1 VNKKIF
7 RGAML
12 ALCVCALAFA
22 ASGQQAKKAR
32 RGGLDNLSL
41 PSTSVRVAAAST
53 AGSAWLTF
61 APEGGG
67 FSISLPGLP
76 EEPTQSARAQGQLAA
91 QFRSYRLTAGGLKYE
106 VARTPPLPEQLV
118 SQPGF
123 ADKFFA
129 TATQNLTRSL
139 MAENPNIKF
148 RLVSEQTISLDG
160 YEGREFEFASEGHR
174 AFARLFLVEGSVYG
188 LGVLGTKNDMT
199 PDKFGRFLDSLALT
213 Q

>member
-1 VNKKIF
+1 M
-7 RGAML
+7 RGL
-12 ALCVCALAFA
+12 VLVVSVCSLVVAV
-22 ASGQQAKKAR
+22 ASAQQPSKPR

-41 PSTSVRVAAAST
+41 PSTSARVSAASAAT
-53 AGSAWLTF
+53 GAAWLTF
-61 APEGGG
+61 APEGAG

-76 EEPTQSARAQGQLAA
+76 EETTLGGRERGQLAG

-129 TATQNLTRSL
+129 SATENMTRSL
-139 MAENPNIKF
+139 LAENPNIKF
-148 RLVSEQTISLDG
+148 QLVSEQSISLDG
-160 YEGREFEFASEGHR
+160 YEGREYEFAAAGHR
-174 AFARLFLVEGSVYG
+174 AVARVFLIEGSVFG
-188 LGVLGTKNDMT
+188 LGVLGAKNDMT
-199 PDKFGRFLDSLALT
+199 PDKVNKFLDSLALT